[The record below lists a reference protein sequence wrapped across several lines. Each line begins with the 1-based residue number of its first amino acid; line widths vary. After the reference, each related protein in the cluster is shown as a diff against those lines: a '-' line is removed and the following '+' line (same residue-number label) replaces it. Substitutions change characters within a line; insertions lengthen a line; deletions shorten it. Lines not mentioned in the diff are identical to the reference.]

1 MKKSII
7 CIVAWFALALNAVAQ
22 DDGISQAQMQKAMQ
36 KVEQEKRQQLAD
48 ASTFAFRFDKFVA
61 QVSACDS
68 LSSDEKVKVDST
80 YQAYLAEYKVVSVKM
95 SDEDVRKYS
104 KSKAQYQKAM
114 TRLNIT
120 RVSDTVVDTAG
131 DIGNTVSRIFRR
143 TKSKVQGA
151 IDGFKKN

>member
-1 MKKSII
+1 MMAW
-7 CIVAWFALALNAVAQ
+7 VAFAITATAQ
-22 DDGISQAQMQKAMQ
+22 SEGISQVRMQKAMQ
-36 KVEQEKRQQLAD
+36 EVQKENKQQLA
-48 ASTFAFRFDKFVA
+48 AAPTFAARFEKFVS

-68 LSSDEKVKVDST
+68 LSSAEKEKVDST
-80 YQAYLAEYKVVSVKM
+80 YQAYLAEYKVVNVKM

-114 TRLNIT
+114 ARLNIT

-131 DIGNTVSRIFRR
+131 DIGDTVSRIFRR